1 MTGKK
6 QLVIR
11 MLLAL
16 LLALP
21 LVLTACGDDDDGG
34 NGDNEASASTTI
46 TISGAFALYPMVV
59 KWTEEYQKTHPDV
72 KFDVSAG
79 GAGKGMSDV
88 LAGAVDIAMV
98 SRELR
103 EEESSQGATG
113 FAVTKDAVVA
123 TVNAQNPVLETLLTT
138 GLTAETGAGIWISE
152 ENKTWGDVLGTDSN
166 EEVHVYTRADA
177 AGAAEVWSI
186 FMGGTAQE
194 DLKGIAVQGD
204 PGLAEAVRQD
214 TLGIGFNNIGY
225 AYDLTTGKEVEGLR
239 VVPIDLNGDG
249 QITDDENFYGDKA
262 AIAAAIADGRYP
274 SPPARALYLVTK
286 GQPNEALTDFIL
298 WTLNEGQQF
307 VDAAGYI
314 QLTADQLQASKDAL
328 TAE

>member
-1 MTGKK
+1 MGKK
-6 QLVIR
+6 YTAIR

-16 LLALP
+16 LIALP
-21 LVLTACGDDDDGG
+21 LVLTACGDDGGDD
-34 NGDNEASASTTI
+34 DKAESSSTTI

-59 KWTEEYQKTHPDV
+59 KWTEEYQKTHSDV

-98 SRELR
+98 SREMR
-103 EEESSQGATG
+103 DEETSQGATG

-123 TVNAQNPVLETLLTT
+123 TVNAQNPVLDTLLAT
-138 GLTAETGAGIWISE
+138 GLTSESGAGIWISE
-152 ENKTWGDVLGTDSN
+152 ESKTWGDVLGSDST

-177 AGAAEVWSI
+177 AGAAEVWSL

-214 TLGIGFNNIGY
+214 ELGIGFNNIGY
-225 AYDLTTGKEVEGLR
+225 AYDLTTGKEVEGIR

-249 QITDDENFYGDKA
+249 QISEDENFYGDKA
-262 AIAAAIADGRYP
+262 SIAAAIADGRYP

-286 GQPNEALTDFIL
+286 GQPNAALTDFIT

-314 QLTADQLQASKDAL
+314 QLTAEQLQASKDAL